1 MEVISIHFFQAC
13 FRAHAQRIPSH
24 LTLFLSAEASTRANL
39 GCPIDQWLLEVAFVL
54 VIIIIV
60 IGIEAVET
68 RIVETTICTLGLLR
82 ATVVYS
88 NLFRMVSRMC
98 RNLVIHATTHL
109 LRLCLGLKG
118 SLRSLFLCEPVQ
130 FVFNELDE

>member
-1 MEVISIHFFQAC
+1 MLS
-13 FRAHAQRIPSH
+13 
-24 LTLFLSAEASTRANL
+24 LSAEASTRANL
-39 GCPIDQWLLEVAFVL
+39 SCSINQWLLEVAFVL

-68 RIVETTICTLGLLR
+68 RIVEITICTLGLLR

-98 RNLVIHATTHL
+98 RNLVIHAITHL

-118 SLRSLFLCEPVQ
+118 SLGSLFLCEPVQ
-130 FVFNELDE
+130 FVLNELDE